1 LRLLKLQSLSWV
13 GEQGGTLKINKPII
27 FLGPSLSHDKA
38 RKIFEADF
46 RGPAKKGDLLRL
58 SSIVDDTTIV
68 GLVDALF
75 LQDYPP
81 SPIEV
86 YQLMLNKNIILLGA
100 ASLGALRAVE
110 LEKFGMIGIGK
121 IFELYKKGKLTA
133 DDEVAVTFVEGEHHL
148 QSEAMIDIR
157 FNLFLAYRRG
167 IINDRTKK
175 TIAKIAKRIYFPYRN
190 YTDILEQTEKQYPTI
205 SDDLKSFRTYMIEN
219 RQSLKERDTIKLIKY
234 AKKRFIQM

>member
-1 LRLLKLQSLSWV
+1 M
-13 GEQGGTLKINKPII
+13 NKPII
-27 FLGPSLSHDKA
+27 FLGPSLSHKKA
-38 RKIFEADF
+38 KKIFQADF

-58 SSIVDDTTIV
+58 SSVVDDTTIV

-86 YQLMLNKNIILLGA
+86 YQLMLNKNIILFGA

-133 DDEVAVTFVEGEHHL
+133 DDEVAVTFVEGEHQL

-167 IINDRTKK
+167 IINEMTKK
-175 TIAKIAKRIYFPYRN
+175 TIAKVAKSIYFPYRN
-190 YTDILEQTEKQYPTI
+190 YTDILDETEKQYPAI
-205 SDDLKSFRTYMIEN
+205 SDDLKSFGNYIDKN
-219 RQSLKERDTIKLIKY
+219 RQSLKERDTIKLINHVKNLFRESQ
-234 AKKRFIQM
+234 KL